1 MNAQRPRSKKRSAG
15 KERRSPTPVFLID
28 QCLGRHALATALA
41 ARCARAETLA
51 RHFADDTPDHEW
63 LAVAGKRRWVVLTK
77 DSHFRQRPLE
87 LAAILASNVRAF
99 VLSAGKLTSAQQVEA
114 FERALPRL
122 LRLSAKH
129 LGAMIG
135 NVTASGS
142 VQVYSRAQLT
152 QWLKAL

>member
-28 QCLGRHALATALA
+28 QCLRRNALATALA
-41 ARCARAETLA
+41 ARGARAETLA
-51 RHFADDTPDHEW
+51 RHFADDT
-63 LAVAGKRRWVVLTK
+63 
-77 DSHFRQRPLE
+77 
-87 LAAILASNVRAF
+87 NVRAF

-122 LRLSAKH
+122 LRLSAK
-129 LGAMIG
+129 LRGAMIG